1 MPAEHNQLIEFEP
14 FKFASIWSRNRSK
27 YLALKTIL
35 DGSQN
40 GKYVA
45 DLLFL
50 CYNSPIPSATLQS
63 HLKIWEK
70 WYYIQEIGTHY
81 IIRPGG
87 IRFILHL
94 QKKIPTI
101 TNLWLTDLYAWRG
114 LDKSCCRTPDGQNWL
129 PKTEL
134 MEQLEKM
141 KYHKP
146 GTKRSGS
153 KAGRPANPAP
163 GPVSDTPQSTPAATM
178 PPAPKVPEF
187 PRTTVAPAHPIELP
201 DTPVIQLW
209 STATGKSEQEEAPPW
224 PRCPSCHRPL
234 EPGYHY
240 WYCSVCDLSYDAAWE
255 PMKGKR

>member
-1 MPAEHNQLIEFEP
+1 MTTEQNQLIENEP
-14 FKFASIWSRNRSK
+14 FKFASIWQRNRSK

-50 CYNSPIPSATLQS
+50 CYNTPIPAGTLQS

-70 WYYIQEIGTHY
+70 WFYVQKIGTHY
-81 IIRPGG
+81 IVRPGG

-101 TNLWLTDLYAWRG
+101 TNLWLQDLYSWRG
-114 LDKSCCRTPDGQNWL
+114 LDKSCCRTPDGLHWV

-134 MEQLEKM
+134 MEQLEIM

-153 KAGRPANPAP
+153 KAGRPVNPAP
-163 GPVSDTPQSTPAATM
+163 GPVPEAPQSTPAA
-178 PPAPKVPEF
+178 PAPG
-187 PRTTVAPAHPIELP
+187 PIELP
-201 DTPVIQLW
+201 DEPIVQVW
-209 STATGKSEQEEAPPW
+209 STSKSEQQEAPPW
-224 PRCPSCHRPL
+224 PHCPSCHKPL
-234 EPGYHY
+234 EPGRNNH
-240 WYCSVCDLSYDAAWE
+240 WYCTACDISFGPNWE
-255 PMKGKR
+255 PIKGKL